1 MKSKES
7 YIRKMNCRNAL
18 NTHTHTQPVL
28 DQMLAHPLRIHSSKG
43 ESCTNST
50 VEEWSDQTVESVRSD
65 LGPGIVFY

>member
-1 MKSKES
+1 
-7 YIRKMNCRNAL
+7 
-18 NTHTHTQPVL
+18 
-28 DQMLAHPLRIHSSKG
+28 MLAHPLRIHSSKG